1 MYINKMDKP
10 KHNTFT
16 GATGRGGKQLRT
28 ECQVK
33 CDLYHPPQVPEVH
46 AQDLVLVLKA
56 VHPLPVLRRSHCP
69 RRPLLHRVLERW

>member
-33 CDLYHPPQVPEVH
+33 CDLYHVVN
-46 AQDLVLVLKA
+46 
-56 VHPLPVLRRSHCP
+56 
-69 RRPLLHRVLERW
+69 LEIFTTP